1 MPHEVGDDRPE
12 RQRDIAFGESSKA
25 GCRLH
30 ILQRKSKC
38 SSVSWLPPRIDEG
51 PNVLDSP
58 DCDPWSELYWLRKPL
73 AANAL
78 PPAGFPDW
86 DEGRYWWV
94 GSRVSED
101 LPEAQEA
108 RFRKGSHDCSPV
120 HKKPFQADRRILLN
134 LVHRFANR

>member
-1 MPHEVGDDRPE
+1 MPHEAVDDPPE
-12 RQRDIAFGESSKA
+12 KQRDIACGESA
-25 GCRLH
+25 REVCRLH

-38 SSVSWLPPRIDEG
+38 SSVSCLPPRIDEG

-58 DCDPWSELYWLRKPL
+58 DCDPWSELYWLREPL
-73 AANAL
+73 VANAL

-86 DEGRYWWV
+86 DKGRNRWV

-108 RFRKGSHDCSPV
+108 CFRKGSHNCSPV
-120 HKKPFQADRRILLN
+120 HQRPFQADRRILLN
-134 LVHRFANR
+134 PVHRFANR